1 MSTETDCGYSH
12 LVVSTDLAARVSP
25 GSAQAFDFG
34 APLGIDPATA
44 SASTVQ
50 KPVELSLEL

>member
-1 MSTETDCGYSH
+1 
-12 LVVSTDLAARVSP
+12 VSP